1 MKDHREVI
9 NELVRLKRDPTRGLD
24 EPLKAVQAYWHI
36 AFGHD
41 TVFRDYYTAASQGF
55 SNWLKDFAY
64 IEVYH
69 PFCKFY
75 YALVEHMK
83 IFHNTTGILAMDSG
97 FREAPSYVLYRA
109 WLEYLIVAAY
119 SIKDTNL
126 INSIATDSGY
136 KYNIREIMDDEVVQ
150 ELIPFIEP
158 SGEEDSMYSLLSKV
172 VHFNSYALWLPIVE
186 QGRAPSERK
195 EIQRIH
201 QVFHHQLYHVTLNVI
216 NRFVEK
222 YIDDIMKDKSS
233 GLIVVRYASNCHSGI
248 VYAHGYGGEAMDPSS
263 GPGEHGG

>member
-9 NELVRLKRDPTRGLD
+9 NEIVRLKRDPTRGLD

-41 TVFRDYYTAASQGF
+41 AVFRDYYRTASLQF

-64 IEVYH
+64 IEMYH

-75 YALVEHMK
+75 HALVEHTK
-83 IFHNTTGILAMDSG
+83 SFHNTTGILAMDSG

-119 SIKDTNL
+119 SINDTNL
-126 INSIATDSGY
+126 IHAIAIDPDY
-136 KYNIREIMDDEVVQ
+136 KYNIKEIMDDEFVQ

-186 QGRAPSERK
+186 QGRTPSERD

-201 QVFHHQLYHVTLNVI
+201 QVFHHQLYHVTVNVI
-216 NRFVEK
+216 NKFVEK
-222 YIDDIMKDKSS
+222 YIDGLKEGPS
-233 GLIVVRYASNCHSGI
+233 GLIVVR
-248 VYAHGYGGEAMDPSS
+248 DTP
-263 GPGEHGG
+263 